1 MSILDQAGWMP
12 EAHALVEDLLAGP
25 SGLAV
30 FDFDNT
36 LIRNDLGE
44 AVMYYILFQAL
55 LRADLPQFWDEL
67 PHPAI
72 ADDEVD
78 HLKQIWRSMEAQGT
92 DENEDV
98 YLSFVDAIA
107 PLYGKVYK
115 HSGMDAAYRWSR
127 ILFAFQSEKELQSI
141 ARYVLDY
148 ECNQPL
154 GQSELPSGLTLPRG
168 IRVYAEVRA
177 LLKELLA
184 RDWDVRIVTASP
196 EAIIAAVSQ
205 RWGIAPEKVHG
216 MRLTKG
222 AVTSVDGE
230 TQELLLPQIV
240 EPMTVQQGKVDRLLA
255 ETDQPLRFMMGD
267 SIGDWELLQHA
278 ERAVLIDR
286 GDAELA
292 EKARAAGLPVQT
304 PFPVPEAPPPDS
316 ASFI

>member
-1 MSILDQAGWMP
+1 MSILDQAGWTP
-12 EAHALVEDLLAGP
+12 EAHTLVEDLLAGP

-67 PHPAI
+67 RHPAI
-72 ADDEVD
+72 ADEAIDR
-78 HLKQIWRSMEAQGT
+78 LRQIWRSVEAQGT

-98 YLSFVDAIA
+98 YLGFVDGIA

-115 HSGMDAAYRWSR
+115 HSGMGEAYRWSR
-127 ILFAFQSEKELQSI
+127 ILFGFQSEKELQSI
-141 ARYVLDY
+141 SRYVLDY

-177 LLKELLA
+177 LLKELLV

-216 MRLTKG
+216 MQLAKG
-222 AVTSVDGE
+222 PVTGPDGE
-230 TQELLLPQIV
+230 TQELLLPEII

-255 ETDQPLRFMMGD
+255 ETDQPLRFMIGD
-267 SIGDWELLQHA
+267 SIGDSELLQLA

-286 GDAELA
+286 GDADLA
-292 EKARAAGLPVQT
+292 AKARAAGLPVQS

-316 ASFI
+316 AYFI